1 MTVETKMALSIIL
14 QIFFLLFM
22 IGSGIWV
29 ALDAKKHNRPPK
41 EYIIWGIVAGWF
53 VFLGL
58 IVYLL
63 WRKHFFNCPE

>member
-1 MTVETKMALSIIL
+1 MNEETRMALGIII

-29 ALDAKKHNRPPK
+29 ALDARKHGRPPR
-41 EYIIWGIVAGWF
+41 EFIIWGLFAGWF

-63 WRKHFFNCPE
+63 WRKHFFNRPQ